1 MTEEKKLEMSLLYT
15 QSIEIVKLYH
25 QEIKKNILNILKYY
39 IVPKKWLDNYKSK
52 NNYDSNKEEI
62 PFSDN
67 INQKKINIDLNEEI
81 NSIESLKETGSI
93 EKYKIC
99 YPKNFTLVKKEI
111 FNNLNEIYLYE
122 VIIGEKNI
130 FIFDNNKE
138 SKDKNIFI
146 CSLNYENNYRDDI
159 TNFFINVDSII
170 IIDEN
175 RKDKEVEKLFNFI
188 SEKKGIKN
196 YYKERNINV
205 SNTGE
210 QIIYNKEEEKIGIF
224 YKLLNGGNLNEIKIQ
239 DNDLMDYLH
248 NSNSSNKRGITKIG
262 IKAILNSKNIK
273 EKEENKIKDKSKCIT
288 IYGDIYYY
296 LKKNEIKNDNFS
308 VSEYKN
314 NE

>member
-15 QSIEIVKLYH
+15 QSIEIIKLYH

-62 PFSDN
+62 PFS
-67 INQKKINIDLNEEI
+67 INQNKINIDLNEEI

-146 CSLNYENNYRDDI
+146 CSLNYEN
-159 TNFFINVDSII
+159 SP
-170 IIDEN
+170 
-175 RKDKEVEKLFNFI
+175 
-188 SEKKGIKN
+188 SN
-196 YYKERNINV
+196 YYLE
-205 SNTGE
+205 
-210 QIIYNKEEEKIGIF
+210 F
-224 YKLLNGGNLNEIKIQ
+224 
-239 DNDLMDYLH
+239 
-248 NSNSSNKRGITKIG
+248 
-262 IKAILNSKNIK
+262 
-273 EKEENKIKDKSKCIT
+273 
-288 IYGDIYYY
+288 
-296 LKKNEIKNDNFS
+296 
-308 VSEYKN
+308 
-314 NE
+314 